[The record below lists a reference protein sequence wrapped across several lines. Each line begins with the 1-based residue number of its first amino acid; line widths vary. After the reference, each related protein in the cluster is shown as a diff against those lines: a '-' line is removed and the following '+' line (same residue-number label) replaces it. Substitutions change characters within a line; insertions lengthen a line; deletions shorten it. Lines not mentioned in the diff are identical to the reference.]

1 MWSSKYEEERKHAG
15 TLELQLKEMSNQ
27 LDDNDKKFQEL
38 RSAGNDATQL
48 ELIELQAQVEEL
60 NLERDD
66 LQDEMD
72 TLRSQ
77 LLVNHFSIN
86 HHHYYSYQL
95 YYY

>member
-1 MWSSKYEEERKHAG
+1 MWSSKYEEERKRAG

-27 LDDNDKKFQEL
+27 LDDNDRKFQEL
-38 RSAGNDATQL
+38 RTAGNDATQL